1 MKRKTILML
10 RLIVAGYL
18 LIMIGSPVAA
28 QKESPRPL
36 VIVSK
41 NYMPFFFTE
50 GDGIPR
56 GILIDFWNLW
66 SDKTGIPVQFR
77 SMDLTEAIGH
87 VSAGEADLIAGLSYT
102 SERSPLF
109 YFSRPFYEVACHLFH
124 RASIKGIAG
133 LHDLA
138 GLRVGVVA
146 ADFFEQLIRKRQSG
160 AVIKSYPSVVRL
172 VEGAIKGEVDAFVLE
187 NPVAMTYLAK
197 LDGFKSIKKIVLPV
211 TNMQYHAAVKKGNR
225 NLLTTINRG
234 LADISEAEMK
244 TIVRIWTGG
253 IKPFA
258 QMQLPEKVVIAS
270 SAGSAPFQFVDEK
283 GQSVGLINDLWHLWS
298 QKTGIEVEFK
308 SVSWSDTLKMV
319 RDGRAD
325 IHAGLFYNDERETYL
340 DYATALHKSDTHFFF
355 HNSIFGLQK
364 LEDLIG
370 FKIGII
376 HGDFAVDYIKRE
388 LPGAT
393 LSLYADNAALF
404 DAAEKGEVRV
414 FIKDTPIA
422 LYHMSGRNIF
432 HEFKYHPHRP
442 LYSNMFYAA
451 VKEGNYDLIKI
462 INKGMEAITKEE
474 RAAIARKWMGTSDT
488 KTADMLVIAL
498 PDGFAPL
505 FMRNFEGKP
514 SGMLVDFWKLWA
526 RKIGRKIE
534 FRLSNW
540 NETLQALR
548 NGDAD
553 IHAGLFR
560 SKKRQTWMDFSQ
572 PYYELPSI
580 VFYHTRLGELAGL
593 EDLAGLNI
601 GAVKG
606 SFHDQYIRENLPAA
620 KAVTFPGAEAMIM
633 AAMGNQIDAFLGE
646 ALSSFTFLDR
656 LGGRG
661 SFRQLGK
668 SLFTK
673 KMHASVK
680 KDNTVLLAL
689 VDSGFNAISNQELAA
704 IEKSWIV
711 EPKLRQFDKLA
722 FGVRLTA
729 AEEVWLAGHPKIR
742 LGVDPAWPPFEFF
755 DATRLYSGISSDYV
769 RLLNRKLSIDM
780 QPVRNLSWSEILDR
794 ARAGEI
800 DVLPSL
806 VKTPARSKFLL
817 FTKPYLSAPM
827 VILTR
832 EDAPFIT
839 GVDDFDSGRVAVIKD
854 YVTQEFLERDYPNRN
869 FYIAND
875 IDEALRAVS
884 RGKVDA
890 FVGNLASIGYTTQ
903 KLQLS
908 NLKVATT
915 TPYKYEL
922 AFAVRNDWPELANIL
937 DKGLLSIPDPE
948 KTKIHNHWTRVRV
961 EQRVDWKFV
970 LRLVGALVLVG
981 GLSVVIILRWN
992 RALAREVNERKR
1004 AEESLR
1010 EHEENLRVMYDSTTV
1025 GICVLDLQGRFIENN
1040 ATWRKMLGYTEEE
1053 HRQLTNLDVTHPED
1067 RDETRKLIVSLA
1079 KGDIGAYRQER
1090 RFMRKDGS
1098 IFWGDISVSPIR
1110 DKFGKPQA
1118 VIGMLVNITERKQ
1131 MEEELIHAKLVAED
1145 ANKAKSVFLA
1155 NMSHELRTP
1164 LNAIL
1169 GYTELI
1175 LDKIYGDVPEK
1186 IGEVLG
1192 RLDKNGR
1199 HLLGLINDV
1208 LDISKIEAGR
1218 LKLSLNDYSM
1228 QEVVQTVFTAVEPLA
1243 AEKNLALKVDV
1254 SQDLTI
1260 GKGDEQRIA
1269 QVLLNLVGNAIKF
1282 TEAGEVRVE
1291 VSTSDGTFLV
1301 AVSDTGPG
1309 ISQADQ
1315 QKIFEEFQQV
1325 DGSSTREKG
1334 GTGLGLSI
1342 VKRIIEMHGGRIW
1355 VESSPG
1361 QGSTFRFKLPIR
1373 VYEENQ
1379 WS

>member
-1 MKRKTILML
+1 MKLKIIIL
-10 RLIVAGYL
+10 VGL
-18 LIMIGSPVAA
+18 LTLGQIISTASASAA
-28 QKESPRPL
+28 TENRSEPL

-77 SMDLTEAIGH
+77 TMDLTEAMQQ
-87 VSAGEADLIAGLSYT
+87 VSDGEADMIAGLSYT

-109 YFSRPFYEVACHLFH
+109 YFSRPFYEVSCHLFH
-124 RASIKGIAG
+124 RASIEGIEG

-138 GLRVGVVA
+138 GLRVGVIA
-146 ADFFEQLIRKRQSG
+146 ADFFEQLIRKRQPG

-197 LDGFKSIKKIVLPV
+197 LDGFRSIKKIVSPV
-211 TNMQYHAAVKKGNR
+211 TSMHYHAAVRKGNR

-234 LADISEAEMK
+234 LADISEEEMK

-258 QMQLPEKVVIAS
+258 QMQLPEKVIIAS

-283 GQSVGLINDLWHLWS
+283 DQSVGLINDLWQLWS
-298 QKTGIEVEFK
+298 RKTGIDVEFK
-308 SVSWSDTLKMV
+308 SVSWSDTIKMV

-325 IHAGLFYNDERETYL
+325 IHAGIFYNDERETYL
-340 DYATALHKSDTHFFF
+340 DYATALYKSNTHFFF
-355 HNSIFGLQK
+355 HKSIYGLKK

-376 HGDFAVDYIKRE
+376 KGDFAVDYIKRE

-422 LYHMSGRNIF
+422 LYHMSRRNIL
-432 HEFKYHPHRP
+432 HEFKYHPQRP

-451 VKEGNYDLIKI
+451 VKEGKYDLIKI
-462 INKGMEAITKEE
+462 INKGMEAITAEE

-488 KTADMLVIAL
+488 KTADTLVIAL

-514 SGMLVDFWKLWA
+514 SGMLVDIWELWA
-526 RKIGRKIE
+526 QKIGRKIE

-560 SKKRQTWMDFSQ
+560 SKKRLAWMDFSQ

-580 VFYHTRLGELAGL
+580 IFYHTRLGDLSKVEELSGFK
-593 EDLAGLNI
+593 I

-606 SFHDQYIRENLPAA
+606 SFHDQYLRENLPAVEV
-620 KAVTFPGAEAMIM
+620 VTFPGAEAMIM

-673 KMHASVK
+673 KMRASVK
-680 KDNTVLLAL
+680 KDNSALLAL
-689 VDSGFNAISNQELAA
+689 VDSGFNAISNQELAE

-729 AEEVWLAGHPKIR
+729 AEEVWLAEHDKIR

-755 DATRLYSGISSDYV
+755 DATRVYSGISSDYV
-769 RLLNRKLSIDM
+769 DLLNGKLNIDM
-780 QPVRNLSWSEILDR
+780 QPVRDLSWSEVLDQ

-800 DVLPSL
+800 DVLPSV
-806 VKTPARSKFLL
+806 VKTPERSKFLL
-817 FTKPYLSAPM
+817 FTKPYLSSPM

-854 YVTQEFLERDYPNRN
+854 YVTQEFLERDYPNRE
-869 FYIAND
+869 FYIAKN

-922 AFAVRNDWPELANIL
+922 AFAVREDWPELVNIL
-937 DKGLLSIPDPE
+937 DKSLLSIPEPE

-961 EQRVDWKFV
+961 EQRVDWNFV

-981 GLSVVIILRWN
+981 GLIVVIILRWN
-992 RALAREVNERKR
+992 RALAREVKERKR
-1004 AEESLR
+1004 AEEALR
-1010 EHEENLRVMYDSTTV
+1010 EHEENLRGMYDSTTV

-1040 ATWRKMLGYTEEE
+1040 ATWRRMLGYTEEE
-1053 HRQLTNLDVTHPED
+1053 HRRLTNLDVTHPED
-1067 RDETRKLIVSLA
+1067 RDETRKLIVSLT

-1090 RFMRKDGS
+1090 RFVRKDGS

-1118 VIGMLVNITERKQ
+1118 VIGMLVNITERKH

-1169 GYTELI
+1169 GYTELV

-1186 IGEVLG
+1186 IHEVLG
-1192 RLDKNGR
+1192 RLEKNGR

-1228 QEVVQTVFTAVEPLA
+1228 QEVVQTVFTAVESLA
-1243 AEKNLALKVDV
+1243 TEKNLALKIDV

-1291 VSTSDGTFLV
+1291 VSASDGTFLV

-1315 QKIFEEFQQV
+1315 QKIFKEFHQV

-1342 VKRIIEMHGGRIW
+1342 VKRIIEMHGGHIW

-1361 QGSTFRFKLPIR
+1361 KGSTFRFKLPIR
-1373 VYEENQ
+1373 VYE
-1379 WS
+1379 